1 MTTKN
6 CTVLLIEDDP
16 ADTQLIMEI
25 LREEPENA
33 MEILHADNL
42 AHGLKALAHGGIDVV
57 LLDLT
62 LPDSS
67 GYNTFI
73 MLHEHVSAIPVIV
86 LTGIDDKELAIRIVR
101 EGAQDYLV
109 KSMVD
114 YTMLARSIRY
124 SIERKQTLME
134 KDKLIAQLREALAD
148 VKTLSGLL
156 PICAS
161 CKHIRDD
168 KGYWH
173 QVEFYI
179 QQHSSAVFTHGLCPK
194 CAQKLYPKAA
204 ASDEISKQDEAM
216 SHAKPPSR
224 QGI

>member
-1 MTTKN
+1 MTTKTR
-6 CTVLLIEDDP
+6 TVLLIEDDP
-16 ADTQLIMEI
+16 ADAQLIMEI

-33 MEILHADNL
+33 MEILHVSTL
-42 AHGLKALAHGGIDVV
+42 AHGLKALACGGIDIV

-67 GYNTFI
+67 GHNTFA
-73 MLHEHVSAIPVIV
+73 MLHEHVSTIPVIV
-86 LTGIDDKELAIRIVR
+86 LTGMDDKEMAIRIVQ

-109 KSMVD
+109 KSLVD
-114 YTMLARSIRY
+114 YTMLARSIGY
-124 SIERKQTLME
+124 SIERKRTLLE
-134 KDKLIAQLREALAD
+134 KDLLIGQLRETLAD

-173 QVEFYI
+173 QVESYI
-179 QQHSSAVFTHGLCPK
+179 QQHSTAVFTHGLCPK
-194 CAQKLYPKAA
+194 CSQKIYPKAA
-204 ASDEISKQDEAM
+204 AGNDIS
-216 SHAKPPSR
+216 
-224 QGI
+224 G

>member
-1 MTTKN
+1 MTTK
-6 CTVLLIEDDP
+6 TSKVLLIEDDP
-16 ADTQLIMEI
+16 ADAQLIMEI

-33 MEILHADNL
+33 MEILHVSNL
-42 AHGLKALAHGGIDVV
+42 ADGLATLERGGIDVV

-67 GYNTFI
+67 GHNTFA
-73 MLHEHVSAIPVIV
+73 MLAKHVPTMPVIV
-86 LTGIDDKELAIRIVR
+86 LTGMDDKEMAIRIVQ

-109 KSMVD
+109 KSLVD

-124 SIERKQTLME
+124 SIERKRTLLE
-134 KDKLIAQLREALAD
+134 KDLLIGQLRETLAD

-173 QVEFYI
+173 QVESYI

-194 CAQKLYPKAA
+194 CSQKIYPKAA
-204 ASDEISKQDEAM
+204 AGDEK
-216 SHAKPPSR
+216 
-224 QGI
+224 G

>member
-1 MTTKN
+1 MKTKA
-6 CTVLLIEDDP
+6 CTVLLIEDNL
-16 ADTQLIMEI
+16 ADAQLIMEI

-33 MEILHADNL
+33 MEIEHVVNL
-42 AHGLKALAHGGIDVV
+42 ASGLAALERGGIDVV

-67 GYNTFI
+67 GHNTFA
-73 MLHEHVSAIPVIV
+73 MLAKHVPTIPVIV
-86 LTGIDDKELAIRIVR
+86 LTGMDDKEMAIRIVQ

-114 YTMLARSIRY
+114 YTMLTRSIRY
-124 SIERKQTLME
+124 SIERKQTLLE
-134 KDKLIAQLREALAD
+134 KDRCIVQLQEALGA

-173 QVEFYI
+173 QVESYI
-179 QQHSSAVFTHGLCPK
+179 QQHSTAVFTHGLCPK
-194 CAQKLYPKAA
+194 CAQKIYPNAKAA
-204 ASDEISKQDEAM
+204 PGEDIPA
-216 SHAKPPSR
+216 PPLS
-224 QGI
+224 

>member
-1 MTTKN
+1 MTTA
-6 CTVLLIEDDP
+6 TSMVLLIEDDP
-16 ADTQLIMEI
+16 ADAQLIMEI
-25 LREEPENA
+25 LREEQESA
-33 MEILHADNL
+33 MEIMHVDNL
-42 AHGLKALAHGGIDVV
+42 ARGLEALARGGIDIV

-67 GYNTFI
+67 GYNTFD
-73 MLHEHVSAIPVIV
+73 MLKKHVPTIPVIV
-86 LTGIDDKELAIRIVR
+86 LTGMDDKELAIRIVR

-109 KSMVD
+109 KSLVD
-114 YTMLARSIRY
+114 YTMLTRSIRY

-134 KDKLIAQLREALAD
+134 KDRLIIKLREAMTD
-148 VKTLSGLL
+148 VKMLSGLL

-173 QVEFYI
+173 QVETFI

-194 CAQKLYPKAA
+194 CAQKLYPKTTAG
-204 ASDEISKQDEAM
+204 DEVPGQHPEESSK
-216 SHAKPPSR
+216 
-224 QGI
+224 G

>member
-6 CTVLLIEDDP
+6 CTVLLIEDDS
-16 ADTQLIMEI
+16 ADAQLIMEI

-33 MEILHADNL
+33 MEILHVNNL
-42 AHGLKALAHGGIDVV
+42 ARGLKALACGGIDIV

-67 GYNTFI
+67 GHNTFT
-73 MLHEHVSAIPVIV
+73 MLAKHVPTMPVVV
-86 LTGIDDKELAIRIVR
+86 LTGIDDKEMAVQIVQ

-109 KSMVD
+109 KSLVD

-124 SIERKQTLME
+124 SIERKQALVE
-134 KDKLIAQLREALAD
+134 KDQLISQLREALAK

-168 KGYWH
+168 NGYWH
-173 QVEFYI
+173 QVETYI

-194 CAQKLYPKAA
+194 CSQKIYPKTAA
-204 ASDEISKQDEAM
+204 GNDT
-216 SHAKPPSR
+216 P
-224 QGI
+224 G

>member
-1 MTTKN
+1 MKTKT
-6 CTVLLIEDDP
+6 CKVLLIEDDS
-16 ADTQLIMEI
+16 ADAQLIMEI

-33 MEILHADNL
+33 MEVLHVDNL
-42 AHGLKALAHGGIDVV
+42 ARGLDALARGGIDVV

-67 GYNTFI
+67 GHNTFA
-73 MLHEHVSAIPVIV
+73 MLAKHVPTMPVIV
-86 LTGIDDKELAIRIVR
+86 LTGMDDKAMAIRIVQ

-124 SIERKQTLME
+124 SIERKRALLE
-134 KDKLIAQLREALAD
+134 KDLLIGQLQDILAD

-173 QVEFYI
+173 QVESYI

-194 CAQKLYPKAA
+194 CSQKIYPKTAA
-204 ASDEISKQDEAM
+204 GNEIS
-216 SHAKPPSR
+216 
-224 QGI
+224 G

>member
-1 MTTKN
+1 MKTKT

-16 ADTQLIMEI
+16 ADAQLIMEI
-25 LREEPENA
+25 LREESENA
-33 MEILHADNL
+33 MEILHMDNL
-42 AHGLKALAHGGIDVV
+42 ARGLEALAQGRIDVV

-67 GYNTFI
+67 GHNTFVK
-73 MLHEHVSAIPVIV
+73 LHEHVSTIPVIV
-86 LTGIDDKELAIRIVR
+86 LTGMDDKEMAIRIVQ

-109 KSMVD
+109 KSLVD

-124 SIERKQTLME
+124 SIERKRTLLE
-134 KDKLIAQLREALAD
+134 IVLFIGQLRETLAD

-173 QVEFYI
+173 QVESYI

-194 CAQKLYPKAA
+194 CAQKIYPNTKAA
-204 ASDEISKQDEAM
+204 VNEDK
-216 SHAKPPSR
+216 
-224 QGI
+224 G

>member
-1 MTTKN
+1 MKTDPCK
-6 CTVLLIEDDP
+6 VLLIEDDP
-16 ADTQLIMEI
+16 ADAQLIMEI

-33 MEILHADNL
+33 MEILHTSNL
-42 AHGLKALAHGGIDVV
+42 ADGLKTLERGRIDVV

-67 GYNTFI
+67 GHNTFT
-73 MLHEHVSAIPVIV
+73 MLAQHIPTIPVIV
-86 LTGIDDKELAIRIVR
+86 LTGTDDKEMAIRIVQ

-109 KSMVD
+109 KSLVD

-124 SIERKQTLME
+124 SIERKRTLLE
-134 KDKLIAQLREALAD
+134 KDLLIRQLQETLAD

-173 QVEFYI
+173 QVESYI

-194 CAQKLYPKAA
+194 CSQKIYPKAA
-204 ASDEISKQDEAM
+204 AGGEKE
-216 SHAKPPSR
+216 
-224 QGI
+224 

>member
-1 MTTKN
+1 MTAKTSQ
-6 CTVLLIEDDP
+6 VLLIEDET
-16 ADTQLIMEI
+16 ADAQLIMEI
-25 LREEPENA
+25 LLEEPENA
-33 MEILHADNL
+33 MKVLHVSNL
-42 AHGLKALAHGGIDVV
+42 ADGLEALERGGIDVV

-67 GYNTFI
+67 GHDTFTT
-73 MLHEHVSAIPVIV
+73 LARHVPAMPIIV
-86 LTGIDDKELAIRIVR
+86 LTGMDDKGLAIRIVQ

-109 KSMVD
+109 KSLVD

-124 SIERKQTLME
+124 SIERKRALLE
-134 KDKLIAQLREALAD
+134 KDRLISQLRETLAD

-173 QVEFYI
+173 QVESYI
-179 QQHSSAVFTHGLCPK
+179 QEHSSAVFTHGLCPT
-194 CAQKLYPKAA
+194 CAQKLYPTTLAGK
-204 ASDEISKQDEAM
+204 KGPY
-216 SHAKPPSR
+216 HPPADNSEE
-224 QGI
+224 

>member
-1 MTTKN
+1 MTIKTSN
-6 CTVLLIEDDP
+6 VLLIEDDP
-16 ADTQLIMEI
+16 ADAQLIMEI

-33 MEILHADNL
+33 MKIMHADTL
-42 AHGLKALAHGGIDVV
+42 ARGLETLERGGIDVV

-62 LPDSS
+62 LPNSS
-67 GYNTFI
+67 GYNTFF
-73 MLHEHVSAIPVIV
+73 MLAKHVPTMPIIV
-86 LTGIDDKELAIRIVR
+86 LTGMDDKEMAIRIVR

-109 KSMVD
+109 KSLVD

-124 SIERKQTLME
+124 SIERKQALIE
-134 KDKLIAQLREALAD
+134 KDQLIAQIQRALAD

-161 CKHIRDD
+161 CKQIRDD

-173 QVEFYI
+173 QVESYI

-194 CAQKLYPKAA
+194 CEKKIYPN
-204 ASDEISKQDEAM
+204 
-216 SHAKPPSR
+216 AKPSFGNKVAGQQQKKSSR
-224 QGI
+224 DKE

>member
-1 MTTKN
+1 MTTKI

-33 MEILHADNL
+33 MEILHVNNL
-42 AHGLKALAHGGIDVV
+42 AQGLKTLARGGIDVV

-67 GYNTFI
+67 GHNTFAK
-73 MLHEHVSAIPVIV
+73 LYEHVAAIPVIV
-86 LTGIDDKELAIRIVR
+86 LTGMDDKEMAIRIVH

-109 KSMVD
+109 KSLVD
-114 YTMLARSIRY
+114 YTMLTRSIRY
-124 SIERKQTLME
+124 AIERKRMLME
-134 KDKLIAQLREALAD
+134 KDQLIGRLRETLAD

-161 CKHIRDD
+161 CKQIRDD

-173 QVEFYI
+173 QVENYI
-179 QQHSSAVFTHGLCPK
+179 QQHSAAVFTHGLCPK
-194 CAQKLYPKAA
+194 CSQKIYPKAA
-204 ASDEISKQDEAM
+204 AGNDV
-216 SHAKPPSR
+216 P
-224 QGI
+224 G

>member
-1 MTTKN
+1 MTKQNT
-6 CTVLLIEDDP
+6 TVLLIEDNP
-16 ADTQLIMEI
+16 ADAQLITEI
-25 LREEPENA
+25 LREEPGNA
-33 MEILHADNL
+33 INIRHADNM
-42 AHGLKALAHGGIDVV
+42 ARGLEALERGGIDVV

-67 GYNTFI
+67 GHETFA
-73 MLHEHVSAIPVIV
+73 MLAKYVPTMPVIV
-86 LTGIDDKELAIRIVR
+86 LTGMDDQAMAIQIVQ

-109 KSMVD
+109 KSLVD

-124 SIERKQTLME
+124 SIERKRTLLQ
-134 KDKLIAQLREALAD
+134 KDLLIAKLREALAE
-148 VKTLSGLL
+148 VKTLNGLL

-173 QVEFYI
+173 QVEAYI

-194 CAQKLYPKAA
+194 CAQKIYPKAA
-204 ASDEISKQDEAM
+204 ADDDKN
-216 SHAKPPSR
+216 
-224 QGI
+224 

>member
-1 MTTKN
+1 MTTKT

-25 LREEPENA
+25 LREEPKNA
-33 MEILHADNL
+33 MEILHVSNL
-42 AHGLKALAHGGIDVV
+42 ASGLETLERGGIDVV

-67 GYNTFI
+67 GHNTFA
-73 MLHEHVSAIPVIV
+73 MLAKHVPTIPVIV
-86 LTGIDDKELAIRIVR
+86 LTGMDDKEMAIRIVQ

-109 KSMVD
+109 KSLVD

-124 SIERKQTLME
+124 SIERKRTLLE
-134 KDKLIAQLREALAD
+134 KDQLIGQLRETLAD

-173 QVEFYI
+173 QVEAYI
-179 QQHSSAVFTHGLCPK
+179 QQHSSAVFTHGLCPQ
-194 CAQKLYPKAA
+194 CAQKIYPKTAA
-204 ASDEISKQDEAM
+204 GNDIS
-216 SHAKPPSR
+216 
-224 QGI
+224 G

>member
-1 MTTKN
+1 MTIKTSN
-6 CTVLLIEDDP
+6 VLLIEDDP
-16 ADTQLIMEI
+16 ADAQLIMEI

-33 MEILHADNL
+33 MEILHVDNL
-42 AHGLKALAHGGIDVV
+42 AQGLKALARGGIDIV

-73 MLHEHVSAIPVIV
+73 TLQKQVTTIPIIV
-86 LTGIDDKELAIRIVR
+86 LTGMDDKEMAIRIVQ

-109 KSMVD
+109 KSLVD

-124 SIERKQTLME
+124 SIERKRTLLE
-134 KDKLIAQLREALAD
+134 KDQLIGQLRETLAD

-173 QVEFYI
+173 QVESYI

-194 CAQKLYPKAA
+194 CAQKIYPKTAA
-204 ASDEISKQDEAM
+204 GADIS
-216 SHAKPPSR
+216 
-224 QGI
+224 G

>member
-1 MTTKN
+1 MTTKT

-16 ADTQLIMEI
+16 ADTQLITEI
-25 LREEPENA
+25 LREEPEHA
-33 MEILHADNL
+33 MEILHVNNM
-42 AHGLKALAHGGIDVV
+42 AHGLKALARGGIDVV

-67 GYNTFI
+67 GHNTFG
-73 MLHEHVSAIPVIV
+73 MLHEHASTIPVIV
-86 LTGIDDKELAIRIVR
+86 LTGMDDKEMAIRIVQ

-109 KSMVD
+109 KSLVD
-114 YTMLARSIRY
+114 YTMLVRSIRY
-124 SIERKQTLME
+124 SIERKRALLE
-134 KDKLIAQLREALAD
+134 KDQLIGQLREALANL
-148 VKTLSGLL
+148 KTLSGLL

-173 QVEFYI
+173 QVESYI

-194 CAQKLYPKAA
+194 CSHKIYPKAA
-204 ASDEISKQDEAM
+204 AGNEVPGQ
-216 SHAKPPSR
+216 
-224 QGI
+224 Q

>member
-1 MTTKN
+1 MTTK
-6 CTVLLIEDDP
+6 TSKVLLIEDDP
-16 ADTQLIMEI
+16 ADAQLIMEI

-33 MEILHADNL
+33 MEILHVSNL
-42 AHGLKALAHGGIDVV
+42 ARGLETLERGGIDVV

-67 GYNTFI
+67 GHNTFA
-73 MLHEHVSAIPVIV
+73 MLAKHVPTMPVIV
-86 LTGIDDKELAIRIVR
+86 LTGMDDKEMAIRIVQ

-109 KSMVD
+109 KSLVD

-124 SIERKQTLME
+124 SIERKRALLE
-134 KDKLIAQLREALAD
+134 KDQLIDQLRETLAD

-173 QVEFYI
+173 QVESYI

-194 CAQKLYPKAA
+194 CSQKIYPKAA
-204 ASDEISKQDEAM
+204 AGDEK
-216 SHAKPPSR
+216 
-224 QGI
+224 G